1 MSGDHGES
9 VTVPAAFEFLQ
20 SHPEVRLIVVGDQ
33 DILKKA
39 VSKTDSSLQ
48 DRVEVAHASEVV
60 GMDEDPRDALRK
72 KKDSS
77 MRVALDLV
85 KGGVAQACV
94 SSGNTGALMAT
105 ARFVLKTLPG
115 IDRPAIVSSIPAIGG
130 HTLMLDLGANSDCTA
145 EQLYQFAL
153 MGSVIAEEVHA
164 VRKPAV
170 ALLNI
175 GAEEIKGNDTVRQAS
190 KLLADAPINYIGYVE
205 GNDIFSGDV
214 DVVVTDG
221 FTGNVALKTIEGAA
235 KMLSIYMREEFT
247 KSWLNRLLGVPALPV
262 LRSFRAKLDPRR
274 YNGASLVG
282 LRDIVIKSHGGA
294 DALAF
299 EVALNTAVIEVQKSV
314 PKKITRLLE
323 QQLNTQAE

>member
-1 MSGDHGES
+1 MSGDHGAG
-9 VTVPAAFEFLQ
+9 VTLPAAFEFLR
-20 SHPEVRLIVVGDQ
+20 SHPEVRLIAVGDQ
-33 DILKKA
+33 DTLKKA
-39 VSKTDSSLQ
+39 VSKVKTDLQ
-48 DRVEVAHASEVV
+48 ERVEVAHASEVV

-77 MRVALDLV
+77 MRVALNLV

-94 SSGNTGALMAT
+94 SAGNTGALMAT

-153 MGSVIAEEVHA
+153 MGSVIAEEVHNIQ
-164 VRKPAV
+164 KPAV

-190 KLLADAPINYIGYVE
+190 KLLGVAPINYIGYVE

-247 KSWLNRLLGVPALPV
+247 KTWLNRLLGIPALPV

-294 DALAF
+294 DRLAF
-299 EVALNTAVIEVQKSV
+299 EVALDTAVIEVQKSV